1 MAKVLLLAFICTGVM
16 CVLPVQS
23 VVDVPI
29 AYAADLG
36 DASEIG
42 GIDDVGSDG
51 GAVRDKIRDI
61 IQEILLFVA
70 LLATVVI
77 VIGGIILIVG
87 MGSDES
93 REKTKKIVLY
103 AIVGMILIALAE
115 ALVLFIT
122 AIVS

>member
-1 MAKVLLLAFICTGVM
+1 M
-16 CVLPVQS
+16 CALPVQP
-23 VVDVPI
+23 VVDAPI

-36 DASEIG
+36 DASEID
-42 GIDDVGSDG
+42 GIDDIGNDG